1 MKLHIAIPLALLLAA
16 PMTAQKPAK
25 STAKNAAAVSAT
37 KDTSFR
43 AAKLTAIDA
52 WLTANKK
59 ADDRADA
66 LAEAADLA
74 FEMAEWSKAKGYAE
88 TYIAEFAKAE
98 KVKAMNLLIGRSL
111 GNIPGSEAA
120 AKEVFEKAIESAG
133 DDFNAAV
140 EAAVELAD
148 LQCAL
153 GEKDEA
159 KDTLGVV
166 AAKFDQVRGLKE
178 FLEGKKAEFDELG
191 EAPKPIEVTGFD
203 GKPISLEKLKGKVV
217 LIDFW
222 ATWCGPCVAE
232 LPNVIATYKKYR
244 DQGFEVVGISL
255 DDDEG
260 KLKDFLASHDM
271 PWPQFFDGKGWKNE
285 IGVAYGVKSIPKTYL
300 LGPDGKVARVGVR
313 GPALPAAVA
322 KLLAKSGKAAK

>member
-1 MKLHIAIPLALLLAA
+1 MKLHITIPLALLLAA
-16 PMTAQKPAK
+16 PMAAQKPAK
-25 STAKNAAAVSAT
+25 SGAKNAVAASTT
-37 KDTSFR
+37 KDTSFK
-43 AAKLTAIDA
+43 AAKLAAIDA

-59 ADDRADA
+59 ADDRVEA
-66 LAEAADLA
+66 LAEAAELA
-74 FEMAEWSKAKGYAE
+74 FDMAEWNKAKDYAT
-88 TYIAEFAKAE
+88 TYVAEFAKAE
-98 KVKAMNLLIGRSL
+98 KAKAMNLLIGRSL
-111 GNIPGSEAA
+111 GNIPGSEAK
-120 AKEVFEKAIESAG
+120 AKEVFEKAIEDAG
-133 DDFNAAV
+133 DDYNAAV

-153 GEKDEA
+153 GEKDDA

-166 AAKFDQVRGLKE
+166 ATKYSQVRGLKQY
-178 FLEGKKAEFDELG
+178 LDGKQAEFDEIG

-203 GKPISLEKLKGKVV
+203 GKPISLDKLKGKVV

-232 LPNVIATYKKYR
+232 LPNVIATYKKFH

-285 IGVAYGVKSIPKTYL
+285 IGVAYGVQSIPKTYL

-322 KLLAKSGKAAK
+322 KLLAKSKAAK